1 MNKKKNK
8 ALELIKENEEQIL
21 HSWLTEL
28 DNNPNIPKESFK
40 KKNNLENYSKS
51 FLKQLVTTFQV

>member
-51 FLKQLVTTFQV
+51 FLKQLV